1 MIHDVRFRFA
11 LLIPQTTLDEDD
23 RKTGV
28 FHSYSEFTNLLKLR
42 SLLEHSE
49 VRNCL
54 EEVEAIVLLLLPI
67 Y

>member
-1 MIHDVRFRFA
+1 MIHDVGFRFV
-11 LLIPQTTLDEDD
+11 LLIPQTTSDKDD
-23 RKTGV
+23 RRIGV

-54 EEVEAIVLLLLPI
+54 EEIEAIVLLLFPI